1 LRAYEGAPGESG
13 PRAGRAESA
22 AVWLRPPVK
31 THVVILGAGFGGLE
45 LASRLSDSL
54 ADEVRVT
61 LIDQNESFTF
71 GFSKL
76 DILFG
81 KTDVAAA
88 RLHYRDIAKVGVEFR
103 QEHVTAIDPAARN
116 VTTDRGSYDADIL
129 VVALGAEYDMAATPG
144 FAEGG
149 HEYYS
154 IAGAERLR
162 DALPGFTAGT
172 ILIGI
177 LGQPFKCPPA
187 PFEGAFLLHD
197 QLVER
202 GIRDDAE
209 IRVVAPMAAPVPVT
223 PEVSQRFLD
232 ELQERGIEYV
242 AENRVVGLDPS
253 SREAVLESG
262 ERMPYDL
269 FVGIPIHRAPAVVE
283 QSGLTVAG
291 WVAVDR
297 DNLMTPFPN
306 VYAVGDVVGIPM
318 AKAGVFAENAAGV
331 VADDIQA
338 RLRGEVLERRYEGE
352 GNCYIEFGG
361 GRVAKV
367 EANFLGGPAPTAQ
380 VVGPSEA
387 LAADKKMFVSTRRAR
402 WFGHVPA

>member
-1 LRAYEGAPGESG
+1 M
-13 PRAGRAESA
+13 
-22 AVWLRPPVK
+22 K
-31 THVVILGAGFGGLE
+31 HVVILGAGFGGLE

-61 LIDQNESFTF
+61 LIDQNDAFTF

-81 KTDVAAA
+81 RADATAV
-88 RLHYRDIAKVGVEFR
+88 RVPYREIAKPGVDFR
-103 QEHVTAIDPAARN
+103 QERITAIDPAARH
-116 VTTDRGSYDADIL
+116 VTTDQGSYDADIL

-144 FAEGG
+144 LAEGG
-149 HEYYS
+149 LEYYS
-154 IAGAERLR
+154 IAGAERMR
-162 DALPGFTAGT
+162 DALPGFTGGT

-202 GIRDDAE
+202 GIRDGTE
-209 IRVVAPMAAPVPVT
+209 IRIIAPMAAPVPIT
-223 PEVSQRFLD
+223 PEVSRQFLD
-232 ELQERGIEYV
+232 ALRERGIEYL
-242 AENRVVGLDPS
+242 AKNRVVELDPS
-253 SREAVLESG
+253 SKEAVLESG
-262 ERMPYDL
+262 ERLPYDL
-269 FVGIPIHRAPAVVE
+269 FVGIPVHRVPAVVKE
-283 QSGLTVAG
+283 SGLAPDG

-297 DNLMTPFPN
+297 DNLMTAFED

-338 RLRGEVLERRYEGE
+338 RLRGETLERRYEGE

-367 EANFLGGPAPTAQ
+367 EANFLGGPSPIAQ
-380 VVGPSEA
+380 LVGPSEA
-387 LAADKKMFVSTRRAR
+387 LAADKKSFAPIRRAR
-402 WFGHVPA
+402 WFGG

>member
-1 LRAYEGAPGESG
+1 MPHDGDMVACLKA
-13 PRAGRAESA
+13 
-22 AVWLRPPVK
+22 
-31 THVVILGAGFGGLE
+31 HVLILGAGFGGLE
-45 LASRLSDSL
+45 LASCLSDSL

-81 KTDVAAA
+81 KTDAAAA
-88 RLHYRDIAKVGVEFR
+88 RLLYRDIAKQGVEFR
-103 QEHVTAIDPAARN
+103 QERVVAIEPAIRR
-116 VTTDRGSYDADIL
+116 VTTDSGSYDADVL

-144 FAEGG
+144 FSEGG
-149 HEYYS
+149 LEYYS
-154 IAGAERLR
+154 IAGAERMR
-162 DALPGFTAGT
+162 DALPGFTEGT

-197 QLVER
+197 QLVMR
-202 GIRDDAE
+202 GIRDKAE

-223 PEVSQRFLD
+223 PEVSRRFLD
-232 ELQERGIEYV
+232 ELQERGIEYLSK
-242 AENRVVGLDPS
+242 NRVVRLDPTS
-253 SREAVLESG
+253 KEATLESG

-269 FVGIPIHRAPAVVE
+269 FVGIPIHRVPAVVE
-283 QSGLTVAG
+283 QSGLTVDG

-297 DNLMTPFPN
+297 ANLMTPFPN

-318 AKAGVFAENAAGV
+318 AKAGVFAENAADV
-331 VADDIQA
+331 VADDIRA

-387 LAADKKMFVSTRRAR
+387 LAADKAAFASTRRAR
-402 WFGHVPA
+402 WFGRVPA